1 MRLTIQNIDKIV
13 NMNVGDG
20 WIIEN
25 VFVEVSKY
33 TFVGWNH
40 RLKFKAEL
48 ELARESY
55 VHSLYYF
62 IEKDAPPAGLYTYDW
77 ICDMAK
83 MCDTLRERFN
93 QIYLQTPLNH
103 AHN

>member
-93 QIYLQTPLNH
+93 QIYLQTPNH

>member
-55 VHSLYYF
+55 IHSLYYF

>member
-13 NMNVGDG
+13 DMYVGDG

-55 VHSLYYF
+55 TDSLYCF
-62 IEKDAPPAGLYTYDW
+62 IELDGPPAGLYTYTW
-77 ICDMAK
+77 ISDMAK
-83 MCDTLRERFN
+83 MCDSLRERFN
-93 QIYLQTPLNH
+93 RVYLQTPNH
-103 AHN
+103 A